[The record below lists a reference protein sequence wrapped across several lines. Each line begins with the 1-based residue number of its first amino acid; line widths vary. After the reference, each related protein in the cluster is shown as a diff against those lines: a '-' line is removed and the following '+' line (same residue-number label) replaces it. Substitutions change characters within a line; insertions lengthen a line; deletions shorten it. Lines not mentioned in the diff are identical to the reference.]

1 MASGDD
7 LAPGD
12 GSEIVPATG
21 FESLWRMQFGADVD
35 GHRYTL
41 EADVLGWAEE
51 CFLYRDGVQVAAATS
66 PATFALAELA
76 STPKHA
82 AGAAGREHLSDA
94 RIEARIGWF
103 GMRWAHVVTAE
114 GEREMTPLK
123 GSWEY
128 RRAKLSAKHP
138 VLAVIGLIV
147 AAVLLI
153 AALFLEVTQS
163 VQWVTR
169 ADWFDA
175 VSAWEYTAPVDLP
188 LAANIG
194 ITLVGI
200 LAAAY
205 CAINLRHRWLY
216 SD

>member
-12 GSEIVPATG
+12 GSDLVPATG
-21 FESLWRMQFGADVD
+21 FDSLWRMQFGADVA

-41 EADVLGWAEE
+41 EADVLGWDEE
-51 CFLYRDGVQVAAATS
+51 CMLYRDGVQVAVGTS
-66 PATFALAELA
+66 PATFPLAELA

-82 AGAAGREHLSDA
+82 SGPAALEGVSDA

-103 GMRWAHVVTAE
+103 GMRRAHVVTAE

-128 RRAKLSAKHP
+128 RRAKLSARHP
-138 VLAVIGLIV
+138 VLATTGLVI
-147 AAVLLI
+147 AAVLLLV
-153 AALFLEVTQS
+153 ALSLELTQS

-194 ITLVGI
+194 ITLVGM
-200 LAAAY
+200 LCAAY